1 MANHIEEGTSYWLG
15 RAALKYR
22 EPCRVHATAEIVGQP
37 SGVRNACVTE
47 LSIGGCYLAMP
58 DPFSKGV
65 LITIKIR
72 TRNQFFE
79 CKAVVVHST
88 FGIGMGV
95 EFREVSP
102 PFVIV
107 LQEWLFSARH
117 ESRVELSS

>member
-1 MANHIEEGTSYWLG
+1 MANHIEESAGYWLG
-15 RAALKYR
+15 RDAPQYR
-22 EPCRVHATAEIVGQP
+22 EPCRLRTTAEIVGQP
-37 SGVRNACVTE
+37 SGMRNACVTE

-58 DPFSKGV
+58 DPFSKEA

-117 ESRVELSS
+117 KSTVELSS